1 MAFSRKVLTA
11 GAVGVAALALIGT
24 GAGATF
30 TDAVHANS
38 TVTAGTMNLQI
49 TAGGNISADHKSV
62 RLAPVG
68 PTGSTFES
76 SEQLV
81 TVKNNGDIPVTFDSF
96 QMTEPSSGNDNDNAL
111 FAQTN
116 VCIRST
122 DPSSVANPGTWTE
135 GNGPLFAAVGLNP
148 TVKENP
154 VVLHSGETMTF
165 SVDFYAG
172 KDSICGTTY
181 SDGTNTRNAWFTY
194 IGHSY
199 QTPPSLTNAAQGGT
213 ITPTLTFNVTG

>member
-1 MAFSRKVLTA
+1 MGNSRKILTA

-30 TDAVHANS
+30 TDAVHANR
-38 TVTAGTMNLQI
+38 TVTAGTMNVQI
-49 TAGGNISADHKSV
+49 TAGGNVSADGKSV
-62 RLAPVG
+62 TMPAVG

-76 SEQLV
+76 TQQLV
-81 TVKNNGDIPVTFDSF
+81 TVKNKGNIPATFDSF
-96 QMTEPSSGNDNDNAL
+96 QMSATPSGNANDNAL

-116 VCIRST
+116 VCIRTT
-122 DPSSVANPGTWTE
+122 DPASVVDGGTWTE
-135 GNGPLFAAVGLNP
+135 GNGPLSAAVTLNP

-154 VVLHSGETMTF
+154 VVLHPGETMTF

-181 SDGTNTRNAWFTY
+181 SDGPSTAAIWQGY
-194 IGHSY
+194 LGGPYH
-199 QTPPSLTNAAQGGT
+199 TPASLTNAAQGGT
-213 ITPTLTFNVTG
+213 ITPTLTFTLTG

>member
-1 MAFSRKVLTA
+1 MALSRKVLAA

-24 GAGATF
+24 GAGASF
-30 TDAVHANS
+30 TDAVHATQTIN
-38 TVTAGTMNLQI
+38 AGTMTIQI
-49 TAGGNISADHKSV
+49 SDAAGSVSADGKSV
-62 RLAPVG
+62 TLPAFG
-68 PTGSTFES
+68 PTGSTFETS
-76 SEQLV
+76 NTI
-81 TVKNNGDIPVTFDSF
+81 TVKNIGHIPATFDSF
-96 QMTEPSSGNDNDNAL
+96 QMTEPSSGNANDNAL
-111 FAQTN
+111 FTQTN

-135 GNGPLFAAVGLNP
+135 GNGPLATAVALNP

-165 SVDFYAG
+165 TVDFYAG
-172 KDSICGTTY
+172 KDSLCGTTY
-181 SDGTNTRNAWFTY
+181 SDGTNTRNAWFTF